1 MIKTLLITSIV
12 ILSLLLLVALLNT
25 NSEHFTNNNNDIYYI
40 ENFLSD
46 SEFKKVRTIC
56 SNISDNNIK
65 DEGFRKILPLKDEN
79 IDSIFYSN
87 DCISRIS
94 NIVGNNQIFKSN
106 FPIEYRIYPHKSS
119 GMNCHKD
126 TLLYD
131 KPQYE
136 VVYTID
142 NDSDSY
148 TKWYDYNGNKHN
160 IYTKPNSLLIVK
172 ADGNIHCV
180 SELTKGTRSIL
191 KLIYTQ
197 SNNINEKYKHEIN
210 RLNF

>member
-1 MIKTLLITSIV
+1 MIHTLLIVSIV
-12 ILSLLLLVALLNT
+12 ILALLLLVALINPT
-25 NSEHFTNNNNDIYYI
+25 SEHFTNNNNDIYYI

-46 SEFKKVRTIC
+46 DEFKNVRTIC
-56 SNISDNNIK
+56 SAISDMK
-65 DEGFRKILPLKDEN
+65 DEGFRKIYPLKDEN
-79 IDSIFYSN
+79 INNIFYSN
-87 DCISRIS
+87 DCINRIS
-94 NIVGNNQIFKSN
+94 NIVGNNNIYKSN

-119 GMNCHKD
+119 GMKCHKD

-142 NDSDSY
+142 NDSDSH
-148 TKWYDYNGNKHN
+148 TKWYDYNGNAHN

-172 ADGNIHCV
+172 ADGNLHCV

-197 SNNINEKYKHEIN
+197 SDNINNKYKSEIK